1 MARYV
6 INEELEKKEILKRY
20 RNLLRVWTTRKEPE
34 DKKLVRKAFDL
45 ALDAHKDMRRETGEP
60 YIYHPLEVAT
70 IVAGEIGLGA
80 TAIVCALLH
89 DVVEDTHYSLD
100 DIKLRFG
107 EKVKR
112 IIDGL
117 TKIEE
122 IFDQSTTTKQAENF
136 RKILL
141 TLSDDVRIILIKLAD
156 RLHNMRTLD
165 AMQSENQLKT
175 ASETIYLFAP
185 LAHRLGLYAIK
196 SELEDLALKF
206 TDRDIYNTISSKLK
220 ATRQE
225 RNRFFSKFIYPIKK
239 EMSEKGMKFTIQARE
254 KSIFSIWQ
262 KMRIK
267 ELPFE
272 EVYDLFAIRIII
284 DVPLE
289 TEKAECWRVYSIIT
303 DYYRPNQSRLKD
315 WISIP
320 KANGYEAL
328 HTTVMSNTG
337 QWVEIQIRSH
347 RMDEIA
353 EKGYAAHW
361 KYKETADS
369 ETGLEEWLNKLRELL
384 STNDSDALDFLSD
397 VKLDLF
403 ADEIYVY
410 TPKGDVKTLPT
421 GATALDFAY
430 AIHTDIGNKSIGAKV
445 NHALVTLDDK
455 LKSGD
460 QVEII
465 SSESQAPKE
474 EWLDFVVTAKAK
486 SNIKQAIRDE
496 KKKLYKQ
503 GQVKLEGYFNQ
514 FNLDN
519 SRATV
524 QKFMD
529 FQNIKSLVDLF
540 YLTAKDE
547 IVLNDVRSF
556 NQEGERRNW
565 FSYLSRPFTRN
576 REVNSKNLT
585 ETILEK
591 LKNSPESLLL
601 GDDISD
607 IKYTIMHCCNP
618 IPGDDVVG
626 FLTDHNTIEIHRTN
640 CPLAIDLMSRY
651 GNRIIKTKWN
661 NKESVGF
668 LTGIKIKGVDKKG
681 LIRKITDVISEKH
694 NINIRSFHL
703 DTSAGMTE
711 GTIMIY
717 VHDTNSLNKLI
728 DNLKNLKEIIKISR
742 IDRID

>member
-289 TEKAECWRVYSIIT
+289 TEKAESWRVYSIIT